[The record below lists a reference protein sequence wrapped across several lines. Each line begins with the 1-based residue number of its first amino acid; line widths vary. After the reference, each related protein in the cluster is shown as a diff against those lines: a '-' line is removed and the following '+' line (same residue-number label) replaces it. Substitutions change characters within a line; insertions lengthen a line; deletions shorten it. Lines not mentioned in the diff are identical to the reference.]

1 MTALALSF
9 QNTEFN
15 VVDRDGFPWLRGSQI
30 GDALGYAKA
39 GRISID
45 KLYKS
50 NADEFTDSMTAVIKL
65 PDLNPQN
72 GDSGQMRDVRIFSL
86 RGCHLL
92 AMFARTPIAKE
103 FRKWVLDVL
112 DKEVEKQTPY
122 GLKQLP
128 ETKTQKALPGGL
140 TLDQQDTIKAMVKAN
155 AEALPK
161 ERWEGATK
169 KQWAAIKKK
178 FGCSYKE
185 VSPDNFVNI
194 ISLLSRLP
202 LEGELLDAEPKPA
215 DNSIT
220 ISLNGGASMIT
231 LIFEGKADTR
241 GRYVVDWFDKAVTI
255 TPVSKSTFTAAS
267 GELAKLISEPGGAIA
282 LNDLPGIIKAASDR
296 IGDSLA
302 FNARRAFT
310 TNG

>member
-1 MTALALSF
+1 MTALALSL
-9 QNTEFN
+9 QNTQFDII
-15 VVDRDGFPWLRGSQI
+15 DRNDRPWLKLPQVASVLYVKG
-30 GDALGYAKA
+30 GDQSDAPFENGI
-39 GRISID
+39 RQVQ
-45 KLYKS
+45 KLYQRH
-50 NADEFTDSMTAVIKL
+50 ADEFTDTMTAMVELDTAGGKQQI
-65 PDLNPQN
+65 
-72 GDSGQMRDVRIFSL
+72 RVFSL

-92 AMFARTPIAKE
+92 AMFARTPVAKE

-112 DKEVEKQTPY
+112 DNQLSGISE
-122 GLKQLP
+122 QLP
-128 ETKTQKALPGGL
+128 EPKTKKALPGGL

-161 ERWEGATK
+161 ERWAGATK

-220 ISLNGGASMIT
+220 ISLNGGASMLT
-231 LIFEGKADTR
+231 LNFEGKADTR

-302 FNARRAFT
+302 FNARRAAS
-310 TNG
+310 